1 VRCAGSGQAR
11 GNDFGYWLLWS
22 WWGLNLQI
30 LRRWL
35 AGCDLLEISCRL
47 GIQVVVSSECDA
59 SGAKVKAGLLC
70 RRSSQSSQCSP
81 SVGLITLPNQL
92 LGQWIYLCVDRQQWI
107 AVEPWQR
114 KGALSPEVLSF
125 QRRRYSQMLRPIRT
139 SDETILSGDIAAA
152 SSLLGWNR

>member
-1 VRCAGSGQAR
+1 MRCAGSGQAR

-81 SVGLITLPNQL
+81 SVGLITLPISCSASGSIFVLTVNSGL
-92 LGQWIYLCVDRQQWI
+92 PSSLGSG
-107 AVEPWQR
+107 
-114 KGALSPEVLSF
+114 KGHFRPKCFLFNGEDTPRCCALSEHQTRQFFLV
-125 QRRRYSQMLRPIRT
+125 
-139 SDETILSGDIAAA
+139 ILLPF
-152 SSLLGWNR
+152 LLF